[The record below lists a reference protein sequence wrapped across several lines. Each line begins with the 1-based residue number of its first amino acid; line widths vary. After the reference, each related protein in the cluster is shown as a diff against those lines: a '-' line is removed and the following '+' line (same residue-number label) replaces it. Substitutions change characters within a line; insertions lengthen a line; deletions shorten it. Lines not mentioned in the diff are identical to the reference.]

1 MPPRIPSPFKPA
13 RPALIEPIR
22 QPLYSS
28 VQITGAAPETQLLFF
43 QVTQGS
49 PGQNPVFTNME
60 TAGQLSNPK
69 IFVIDGIRQDI
80 AQRVATAD
88 ATGLTFD
95 DICKIGEIYWCRLF
109 IGTKEYW
116 RSAAKYLTS
125 GIGPWLSAAG
135 NPGAGNVLYTG
146 NLGVPVHSNYF
157 RLRNRVITI
166 PPQQNF
172 QTELNLGVT
181 GVTLSVNRR
190 VWHYL
195 EGSLGR
201 EVM

>member
-1 MPPRIPSPFKPA
+1 MPPRIPSPYKPA

-28 VQITGAAPETQLLFF
+28 NQITGATPENQLLFF
-43 QVTQGS
+43 QATQGS
-49 PGQNPVFTNME
+49 VGQTPINTNME

-69 IFVIDGIRQDI
+69 IFVIDGIRQDV
-80 AQRVATAD
+80 AQRVVTAD
-88 ATGLTFD
+88 ATGLLFD
-95 DICKIGEIYWCRLF
+95 DLCKIGEIYWVRLF
-109 IGTKEYW
+109 IGTKEYF
-116 RSAAKYLTS
+116 RSPAKYWTS
-125 GIGPWLSAAG
+125 GIGGWLSAAG
-135 NPGAGNVLYTG
+135 NPGAGNVLYTQ
-146 NLGVPVHSNYF
+146 NFGVPVHTNYF
-157 RLRNRVITI
+157 RLRNRIITI

-172 QTELNLGVT
+172 QTELNLGVA
-181 GVTLSVNRR
+181 GVTLSANRR

>member
-1 MPPRIPSPFKPA
+1 MPPRIPSPYKPA

-28 VQITGAAPETQLLFF
+28 NLITGAAPENQLLFF
-43 QVTQGS
+43 QNTQGS
-49 PGQNPVFTNME
+49 AGQTPITTNME

-69 IFVIDGIRQDI
+69 IFVIDGLRMDI
-80 AQRVATAD
+80 AQRVVTAD
-88 ATGLTFD
+88 ATGLLFD
-95 DICKIGEIYWCRLF
+95 DLCKIAEIYWFRLF
-109 IGTKEYW
+109 IGTKEYL
-116 RSAAKYLTS
+116 RVASKYLSS
-125 GIGPWLSAAG
+125 GIGAWLSAAG
-135 NPGAGNVLYTG
+135 NPGAGNVLYTS
-146 NLGVPVHSNYF
+146 NLGVPVHTNYF
-157 RLRNRVITI
+157 RLKNRIITI

-172 QTELNLGVT
+172 QTELNLGVA
-181 GVTLSVNRR
+181 GVTLSANRR